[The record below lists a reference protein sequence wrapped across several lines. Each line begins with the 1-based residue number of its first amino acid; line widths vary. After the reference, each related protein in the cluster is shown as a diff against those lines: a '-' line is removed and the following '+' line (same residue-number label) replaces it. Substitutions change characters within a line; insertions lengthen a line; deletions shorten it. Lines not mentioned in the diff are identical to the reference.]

1 MKRRWAV
8 LGMVAVALVAIAATP
23 GVRDELWKKVDE
35 TQKKGLPKSAI
46 EQLNPIIEQCL
57 KDKAYPEAIKAIGRK
72 IALEGNIQGNK
83 PEEKI
88 FRLQAEI
95 EKAPADMKPMM
106 EVILANWYWQ
116 YFQHNRWR
124 FAQRTQTDTAP
135 GKDFTTWDLPRILA
149 EIAKHFETAL
159 AAEAQLKKIPVAEY
173 DALLVKG
180 TTTDAYRPTL
190 FDIVAHDAL
199 EFYQSG
205 EQAGSK
211 AEDTFEIAAD
221 NPALG
226 TVKDFLA
233 WKPDTTDEQSVTLK
247 AVRLYQNLLAFHRD
261 DKDPTAF
268 IDADLLR
275 LNFAYNKAVGEGK
288 DDHYEAALKRLVD
301 EWADHEISAMALWH
315 WANVL
320 KEQDELAEAHA
331 LAKRG
336 HGAFPESFGGKMCWN
351 LIQEIESKQVSMATE
366 RVWNEPL
373 PNVAINYKN
382 VTKAYFRAVP
392 WNFEERLRSNRSGA
406 ENLNSD
412 ERTAVLGRK
421 AELEWSCD
429 LPATTDFRMRIE
441 TIQAPK
447 GLKPGFY
454 FILVSHD
461 PGFGEKEN
469 MVFYA
474 PVWVSDLAIVMRPRG
489 NSAILEGMV
498 LDAITGVPAS
508 NAAVQA
514 WVGNNNYNTFS
525 PAETTTTDADG
536 LFRFPGN
543 SQRYVIAVARRGEH
557 SLATQAYW
565 AYQHDYRQKPFVQ
578 TVFFTDRSLYRPG
591 QTIQFKGV
599 CYRVDQERDSYEVA
613 ANQSLT
619 VLFSDVNG
627 KEIARKSVKANG
639 WGSFSG
645 SFTAPR
651 SGLTGRMQIYIPD
664 ETGRGYAYINVEEY
678 KRPKFQVAVEAPKDA
693 AKLGETVE
701 VKGKATAYTGVAIGG
716 AKVAWRVTRGVQYP
730 AWWYWRC
737 WWYPPYYGE
746 VQEIAHGKAMTESDG
761 TFKVS
766 FVAKPDLSVEKE
778 GEPTFVYTVYA
789 DVTDTTGETRSG
801 NRAVNAGYTALAATI
816 TASDWLEAGK
826 PVELAVRTA
835 SLDGVGQAAEGVI
848 KIYNLKQ
855 PEKPVRAKILSE
867 YTPWRPTVRSDRR
880 GVRHDPAIPSGKRP
894 QTKPDASNVN
904 SWELGEMATQLP
916 FKTDAAGSQK
926 LQADLKA
933 GIYRATLE
941 TKDRFGK
948 AVTALLPLQVVDI
961 KAGKFAV
968 KIPNHV
974 ASPKWSVEPGESFLM
989 LWGTGYDKGRAYIEI
1004 EHRGKVLKAF
1014 WTGAEKTQEVVEQEI
1029 TEAMRGGFT
1038 VRTTYVRENR
1048 GYVQQT
1054 HVNVP
1059 WSNKKLDVKW
1069 ERFVSKL
1076 EPGQKETWTAIVT
1089 DPDKKISPSEMVAA
1103 LYDASLDAYLQH
1115 NWMSM
1120 FGVWRMDWCAMNS
1133 QFENRPAT
1141 FNHWYGYWSS
1151 DMKQVQMTY
1160 RDLPYEISA
1169 NLWGYGY
1176 FGSGKGGDMRARKMH
1191 GGDGEMMAFVAEAPG
1206 KPMAKASAVM
1216 DANANGL
1223 AGNAL
1228 RRASVGWAGGEDKA
1242 KSEKEQTPSGASGEP
1257 EGEGDE
1263 GPDLSKVTARKNLN
1277 ETAFFFPHILADSNG
1292 VMKMEFT
1299 MPEALTEWKFLG
1311 FAHDTALCGGGLQ
1324 DKAVTSKELMV
1335 EPNPP
1340 RFVRE
1345 GDEIEFT
1352 VKVSNKSTARQT
1364 GTVRL
1369 TLSDARTLK
1378 DVTAELMA
1386 DTRHA
1391 TPELPF
1397 DVPAAES
1404 RTYSWRIKVA
1414 DGLDHLTYKAVGST
1428 GRLSDGEE
1436 NYLPVLS
1443 RRILVIESLPLP
1455 VRGRQTKEFTFGKL
1469 LDSGKSKT
1477 LKNETLTVQM
1487 VSQPAWYA
1495 VMALPYLM
1503 EYQHECTEQTFNRLY
1518 ANALAKHIAGS
1529 DPKIRRV
1536 FDQWKG
1542 TDALD
1547 SPMEKNQ
1554 DLKSVMIEETPW
1566 LRQAQAESQARKN
1579 VGILFDENRL
1589 NDETTR
1595 LYKRMADLQLGD
1607 GRWPWF
1613 PGGQACDYIT
1623 LYITTGYG
1631 RLRHL
1636 GVKGVD
1642 MASAVKS
1649 LNRLDQWVDEQYREI
1664 LKRGHKDDNHL
1675 NPTIAFYLYGRSF
1688 FLEDRAVDAEYKEA
1702 VDYWLG
1708 QAKKYWLQLE
1718 NRQSQGHLAVGLK
1731 RWGEKETALAIM
1743 ASIKER
1749 SVTNEEM
1756 GMFWRE
1762 TELSWWWYR
1771 APIETQAM
1779 MIEAFDEVM
1788 GDAAAV
1794 EDCRV
1799 WLLKQK
1805 QTQDWKTTKATAD
1818 AIYGLLLRGGNWLTS
1833 DALVEVSLGGEKI
1846 KPEKVEAGTGF
1857 YEQRFVRKEIVPD
1870 MGKIT
1875 VKKTD
1880 DGVSWGSVHWQYLED
1895 MTKVTAYEGTPLK
1908 LVKKLFVKENTK
1920 KGQVLKAASGALAVG
1935 DELVVRIELR
1945 VDRDME
1951 YVHLKDQRGSGTE
1964 PVNVLSKYRYQDGL
1978 AFYESTKDTASHF
1991 FIDYLPKGV
2000 YVFEYSSRIQLKG
2013 KYQTGIASIQCMY
2026 APEFNSHSESLD
2038 LDVR

>member
-1 MKRRWAV
+1 VAGLIV
-8 LGMVAVALVAIAATP
+8 AALIAVAAAP

-35 TQKKGLPKSAI
+35 AQKKGLPKSAI
-46 EQLNPIIEQCL
+46 EELNPIIEQCL

-88 FRLQAEI
+88 IRLQAEI
-95 EKAPADMKPMM
+95 EKAPAEMKPVM
-106 EVILANWYWQ
+106 EVILADWYWQ

-124 FAQRTQTDTAP
+124 FSQRTQTDAAP
-135 GKDFTTWDLPRILA
+135 GKDFTTWDLPRIMA

-159 AAEAQLKKIPVAEY
+159 AAEVQLKKIPVADY
-173 DALLVKG
+173 DVLLVKG
-180 TTTDAYRPTL
+180 TTPDTYRPTL
-190 FDIVAHDAL
+190 FDFVAHEAL
-199 EFYQSG
+199 QFYQSG
-205 EQAGSK
+205 EQAGAK
-211 AEDTFEIAAD
+211 AEDTFEILAD
-221 NPALG
+221 SPAFASVNEFLG
-226 TVKDFLA
+226 
-233 WKPDTTDEQSVTLK
+233 WKPDTTDEASVTLK
-247 AVRLYQNLLAFHRD
+247 AVRLYQNLLTFHKD
-261 DKDPTAF
+261 DKDRTAF

-288 DDHYEAALKRLVD
+288 DERYETALKRFVD
-301 EWADHEISAMALWH
+301 EWADHEISARALWH

-320 KEQDELAEAHA
+320 KEQGRLTEAHA

-336 HGAFPESFGGKMCWN
+336 YGAFPESYGGKMCWN
-351 LIQEIESKQVSMATE
+351 VILEIEGKQVSIATE

-373 PNVAINYKN
+373 PNIAINYKN
-382 VTKAYFRAVP
+382 LTKAYFKAIP
-392 WNFEERLRSNRSGA
+392 WNFEDRLRSNKWGP
-406 ENLNSD
+406 ENLSSEERNS
-412 ERTAVLGRK
+412 VLARK
-421 AELEWSCD
+421 ADLEWSCD
-429 LPATTDFRMRIE
+429 LPATSDFQLRTE
-441 TIQAPK
+441 AVPAPK

-454 FILVSHD
+454 FIIASHD
-461 PGFGEKEN
+461 PAFGDKEN
-469 MVFYA
+469 MVQYA
-474 PVWVSDLAIVMRPRG
+474 AVWVSDLAIVSRIRQG
-489 NSAILEGMV
+489 NSRIEGMV
-498 LDAITGVPAS
+498 VDALSGAPVS

-514 WVGNNNYNTFS
+514 WVNNNNNTYS
-525 PAETTTTDADG
+525 PGGSATTDGDG
-536 LFRFPGN
+536 LFGLPGN
-543 SQRYVIAVARRGEH
+543 PQRTQILLARNGEQ
-557 SLATQAYW
+557 SLATQGYW
-565 AYQHDYRQKPFVQ
+565 VNNYDHRPKPYVQ

-591 QTIQFKGV
+591 QTIQFKGI
-599 CYRVDQERDSYEVA
+599 CYRVDQEKDLYEVA
-613 ANQSLT
+613 ANQPLA

-627 KEIARKSVKANG
+627 KEVARQSVKANE

-664 ETGRGYAYINVEEY
+664 EIGRGYAYVNVEEY

-693 AKLGETVE
+693 ARLSEAVE

-716 AKVAWRVTRGVQYP
+716 AKVSWRVTRGVRYP
-730 AWWYWRC
+730 MWWYWRC
-737 WWYPPYYGE
+737 WWCPPYYGE
-746 VQEIAHGKAMTESDG
+746 AQEIAHGKAVTQSDG

-778 GEPTFVYTVYA
+778 DEPTFIYTVYA
-789 DVTDTTGETRSG
+789 DVTDTTGETRSAQ
-801 NRAVNAGYTALAATI
+801 RQVNAGYTALS
-816 TASDWLEAGK
+816 ASMSANEWLEAGK
-826 PVELAVRTA
+826 PVELAVRTT
-835 SLDGVGQAAEGVI
+835 SLDGVGQAAEGVV
-848 KIYNLKQ
+848 KVYALKQ
-855 PEKPVRAKILSE
+855 PQHPVRPKILSE
-867 YTPWRPTVRSDRR
+867 QTWPPFGGRNPRRSL
-880 GVRHDPAIPSGKRP
+880 GKAAVHVPGKRVEP
-894 QTKPDASNVN
+894 KPDPSNPN
-904 SWELGEMATQLP
+904 SWELGEMVTQMP
-916 FKTDAAGSQK
+916 FKTDESGSQK
-926 LQADLKA
+926 LQAELKA

-948 AVTALLPLQVVDI
+948 AVTALLPVQVVDI

-974 ASPKWSVEPGESFLM
+974 ASPKWSVEPGETFLA
-989 LWGTGYDKGRAYIEI
+989 LWGTGYDKGRAYVEI
-1004 EHRGKVLKAF
+1004 EHRRKVIKAF
-1014 WTGAEKTQEVVEQEI
+1014 WTAADNTQEVVEQAV

-1038 VRTTYVRENR
+1038 LRVTYVRENR
-1048 GYVQQT
+1048 AYLTQRQIA
-1054 HVNVP
+1054 VP

-1076 EPGQKETWTAIVT
+1076 EPGQKETWTAIVS
-1089 DPDKKISPSEMVAA
+1089 DPEKKTAPSEMVAA
-1103 LYDASLDAYLQH
+1103 LYDASLDAYRQH
-1115 NWMSM
+1115 GWQTGFN
-1120 FGVWRMDWCAMNS
+1120 VWRSDWSNMNC
-1133 QFENRPAT
+1133 QFENRAAG
-1141 FNHWYGYWSS
+1141 FNHWFGYW
-1151 DMKQVQMTY
+1151 VQDFKSAEWTY
-1160 RDLPYEISA
+1160 RDLPAEIAA
-1169 NLWGYGY
+1169 NLWGYAY
-1176 FGSGKGGDMRARKMH
+1176 FGEGKGGGGGMWARKRL
-1191 GGDGEMMAFVAEAPG
+1191 GADRGEMELAAAAPG
-1206 KPMAKASAVM
+1206 RPAAKASAAM
-1216 DANANGL
+1216 DADGTELQGNSLRRSL
-1223 AGNAL
+1223 AG
-1228 RRASVGWAGGEDKA
+1228 GKDKP
-1242 KSEKEQTPSGASGEP
+1242 KSEKRQTPSGAPGEP
-1257 EGEGDE
+1257 DIGGDE
-1263 GPDLSKVTARKNLN
+1263 DPDLSKVTARKNLN

-1311 FAHDTALCGGGLQ
+1311 FAHDAALRGGGLQ

-1352 VKVSNKSTARQT
+1352 VKVSNKSAARQT
-1364 GTVRL
+1364 GKVKL
-1369 TLSDARTLK
+1369 TLADARTLK
-1378 DVTAELMA
+1378 SVDKELGSEIS
-1386 DTRHA
+1386 D
-1391 TPELPF
+1391 LKF
-1397 DVPAAES
+1397 DIPSGES
-1404 RTYSWRIKVA
+1404 RTFSWRLTIP
-1414 DGLDHLTYKAVGST
+1414 DGLDHLTYKTVGST

-1455 VRGRQTKEFTFGKL
+1455 VRGKQTKDFKFDRL
-1469 LDSGKSKT
+1469 MQSGKSKT

-1503 EYQHECTEQTFNRLY
+1503 ESPHECTEQTFNRLY

-1542 TDALD
+1542 TPALD
-1547 SPMEKNQ
+1547 SPLERNQ
-1554 DLKSVMIEETPW
+1554 DLKSVTLEETPW
-1566 LRQAQAESQARKN
+1566 LRQAQSESQARRN

-1589 NDETTR
+1589 NDETAR
-1595 LYKRMADLQLGD
+1595 LLKRMADLQLGD

-1613 PGGQACDYIT
+1613 PGGHPSDYIT

-1642 MASAVKS
+1642 MASAVRS

-1664 LKRGHKDDNHL
+1664 LRSGHKDENHL

-1688 FLEDRAVDAEYKEA
+1688 FLEDRGVDAKHKEA

-1708 QAKKYWLQLE
+1708 QAKKYWLQLA
-1718 NRQSQGHLAVGLK
+1718 NRQSQGHLAVALK
-1731 RWGEKETALAIM
+1731 RWGDKETALGIM

-1756 GMFWRE
+1756 GMFWRD

-1771 APIETQAM
+1771 APIETQAI
-1779 MIEAFDEVM
+1779 MIEAFDEVL

-1794 EDCRV
+1794 EECRV

-1818 AIYGLLLRGGNWLTS
+1818 AVYGLLLRGQNWLAS

-1870 MGKIT
+1870 MGKIKVT
-1875 VKKTD
+1875 KSD

-1895 MTKVTAYEGTPLK
+1895 MTKVTSYEGTPLK

-1920 KGQVLKAASGALAVG
+1920 KGPVLKSVSGPLAVG

-1978 AFYESTKDTASHF
+1978 AYYESTKDTASHF

-2000 YVFEYSSRIQLKG
+2000 YVFEYSSRIQHKG
-2013 KYQTGIASIQCMY
+2013 NYQTGIATIQCMY
-2026 APEFNSHSESLD
+2026 APEFNSHSESFNLE
-2038 LDVR
+2038 VK

>member
-1 MKRRWAV
+1 MNRRWIVSGLIA
-8 LGMVAVALVAIAATP
+8 AALAAIAATP
-23 GVRDELWKKVDE
+23 TVREELWKKVDE
-35 TQKKGLPKSAI
+35 AQQKGLPKTAI
-46 EQLNPIIEQCL
+46 EQLEPIIEQCL
-57 KDKAYPEAIKAIGRK
+57 KEKAYPEAIKAIGRK

-88 FRLQAEI
+88 SRLHAEI
-95 EKAPADMKPMM
+95 EKAPAEMKPMM
-106 EVILANWYWQ
+106 EVILANWYWH
-116 YFQHNRWR
+116 YFQQNRWR
-124 FAQRTQTDTAP
+124 FAQRTRTDAPP

-159 AAEAQLKKIPVAEY
+159 AASTQLKKIPVADY
-173 DALLVKG
+173 DALLDKG
-180 TTTDAYRPTL
+180 TVPDTYRPTL

-211 AEDTFEIAAD
+211 AEDSFELTAD
-221 NPALG
+221 SPAFG
-226 TVKDFLA
+226 TVKEFLD

-247 AVRLYQNLLAFHRD
+247 AVRLYQDLLTFHKD

-275 LNFAYNKAVGEGK
+275 LNFGNNKAVGEGK
-288 DDHYEAALKRLVD
+288 DGRYEAALKRLVD
-301 EWADHEISAMALWH
+301 EWADHEISARALWH
-315 WANVL
+315 GAQAL
-320 KEQDELAEAHA
+320 REQDELAEAHA

-336 HGAFPESFGGKMCWN
+336 LGAFPDSFGGKMCWN
-351 LIQEIESKQVSMATE
+351 LIQEIESKQVTIATE

-373 PNVAINYKN
+373 PNISLHYKN
-382 VTKAYFRAVP
+382 VVKVYFRAIP
-392 WNFEERLRSNRSGA
+392 WNFEDRLRANRWGA
-406 ENLNSD
+406 ENLTAE
-412 ERTAVLGRK
+412 ERTTVLARK
-421 AELEWSCD
+421 PDLEWSHD
-429 LPATTDFRMRIE
+429 LPATTDYRARTE
-441 TIQAPK
+441 ALPAPK

-454 FILVSHD
+454 FVLASHD
-461 PGFGEKEN
+461 PAFGEQN
-469 MVFYA
+469 NLVSYA
-474 PVWVSDLAIVMRPRG
+474 AVWVSDLAIVMRNRNG
-489 NSAILEGMV
+489 VGTYEGMV
-498 LDAITGVPAS
+498 LDANSGAPAS
-508 NAAVQA
+508 NVTVQSWAAA
-514 WVGNNNYNTFS
+514 NNNTYS
-525 PAETTTTDADG
+525 PGAATTTDADG
-536 LFRFPGN
+536 LFRFPGA
-543 SQRYVIAVARRGEH
+543 SQRYMVMIARRGADA
-557 SLATQAYW
+557 LATQPYW
-565 AYQHDYRQKPFVQ
+565 VNSYDYRQKPYVH

-599 CYRVDQERDSYEVA
+599 CYRVDQEKDLYEVA
-613 ANQSLT
+613 AGQQ
-619 VLFSDVNG
+619 VAVIFSDVNG
-627 KEIARKSVKANG
+627 KEIARQTCKANG

-651 SGLTGRMQIYIPD
+651 SGLTGRMQIRIAD
-664 ETGRGYAYINVEEY
+664 QVGSGYAYINVEEY
-678 KRPKFQVAVEAPKDA
+678 KRPKFQVAVEAPKEA
-693 AKLGETVE
+693 AKLGEP
-701 VKGKATAYTGVAIGG
+701 VKVNGKATAYTGVAIGG
-716 AKVAWRVTRGVQYP
+716 AKVSWRVTRGVQYP
-730 AWWYWRC
+730 MWWHWRC
-737 WWYPPYYGE
+737 WWWPPYYGE
-746 VQEIAHGKAMTESDG
+746 TQEIAHGKAVTESDG
-761 TFKVS
+761 TFKVT
-766 FVAKPDLSVEKE
+766 FTAKPDLSVEKE
-778 GEPTFVYTVYA
+778 SEPTFVYTVHA

-801 NRAVNAGYTALAATI
+801 QRTVNAGYTALSATL
-816 TASDWLEAGK
+816 TADAWLEAGK
-826 PVELAVRTA
+826 PVGLAVRTA
-835 SLDGVGQAAEGVI
+835 SLDGVGQEAEGVI
-848 KIYNLKQ
+848 KIYALKQ
-855 PEKPVRAKILSE
+855 PEKPVRPRILSE
-867 YTPWRPTVRSDRR
+867 HNTPYRSAKSSRRP
-880 GVRHDPAIPSGKRP
+880 GPSVAPGKRP
-894 QTKPDASNVN
+894 QPPPDPSNPA
-904 SWELGEMATQLP
+904 SWELGDMVRQLS
-916 FKTDAAGSQK
+916 FKTDSSGSQK
-926 LQADLKA
+926 IEADLKA

-948 AVTALLPLQVVDI
+948 TVTAMLPVQVVDI

-974 ASPKWSVEPGESFLM
+974 AAPTWNLEPGENLLV

-1004 EHRGKVLKAF
+1004 EHRGTILKAF
-1014 WTGAEKTQEVVEQEI
+1014 WTGDGKTQEVVEHGV

-1048 GYVQQT
+1048 AYLQQN

-1059 WSNKKLDVKW
+1059 WSNKKLDIKW

-1076 EPGQKETWTAIVT
+1076 EPGQKETWTALVT
-1089 DPDKKISPSEMVAA
+1089 DPEKKLAPAEMVAG
-1103 LYDASLDAYLQH
+1103 LYDASLDAYLPH
-1115 NWMSM
+1115 HWLGM
-1120 FGVWRMDWCAMNS
+1120 FGVWRNDWSNMNS
-1133 QFENRPAT
+1133 QFENRPAA
-1141 FNHWYGYWSS
+1141 FNHWYGHWPTDYRN
-1151 DMKQVQMTY
+1151 VQMTY
-1160 RDLPYEISA
+1160 RDLPAEIVA

-1176 FGSGKGGDMRARKMH
+1176 FGRGEGKGGGGYLRKAAAMDRATSPAAPAASAAPRARLAMDADGVPAGDKDRAYSLRGESANREKKSYAK
-1191 GGDGEMMAFVAEAPG
+1191 GGPSEAPG
-1206 KPMAKASAVM
+1206 EP
-1216 DANANGL
+1216 DGE
-1223 AGNAL
+1223 AG
-1228 RRASVGWAGGEDKA
+1228 
-1242 KSEKEQTPSGASGEP
+1242 Q
-1257 EGEGDE
+1257 
-1263 GPDLSKVTARKNLN
+1263 PDLSQVSARKNLN

-1292 VMKMEFT
+1292 VLKMEFT

-1311 FAHDTALCGGGLQ
+1311 FAHDAALRSGGLQ

-1345 GDEIEFT
+1345 GDEIEFA
-1352 VKVSNKSTARQT
+1352 VKVSNKSAARQT

-1369 TLSDARTLK
+1369 NLSDARTLK
-1378 DVTAELMA
+1378 SVDAELGVRKTDQA
-1386 DTRHA
+1386 
-1391 TPELPF
+1391 F
-1397 DVPAAES
+1397 DVPAGES
-1404 RTYSWRIKVA
+1404 RTFSWRLSFP
-1414 DGLDHLTYKAVGST
+1414 DGLDHLTYKTVGST

-1443 RRILVIESLPLP
+1443 RRIPVIESLPLP
-1455 VRGRQTKEFTFGKL
+1455 VRGKQTKPFTFDRL
-1469 LDSGKSKT
+1469 LASGKSKT
-1477 LKNETLTVQM
+1477 LKSETLTVQM

-1503 EYQHECTEQTFNRLY
+1503 EYPHECTEQTFNRLY
-1518 ANALAKHIAGS
+1518 ANALARHIAAS

-1542 TDALD
+1542 TEALD

-1566 LRQAQAESQARKN
+1566 LRQAKAESQARRD

-1595 LYKRMADLQLGD
+1595 LLKRMADLQLGD

-1613 PGGQACDYIT
+1613 PGGPASDYIT

-1631 RLRHL
+1631 RMRHL

-1642 MASAVKS
+1642 VGCAVKAVT
-1649 LNRLDQWVDEQYREI
+1649 RLDAWMDDEYHRIPNKGE
-1664 LKRGHKDDNHL
+1664 NHL
-1675 NPTIAFYLYGRSF
+1675 TPTVAFYLYGRSF
-1688 FLEDRAVDAEYKEA
+1688 FLEDKPVDAKHKEA
-1702 VDYWLG
+1702 ADYWLG
-1708 QAKKYWLQLE
+1708 QARKYWLQLA
-1718 NRQSQGHLAVGLK
+1718 NRQSQGHLAVALK
-1731 RWGEKETALAIM
+1731 RWGDKETALGIM

-1779 MIEAFDEVM
+1779 MIEAFDEVL

-1794 EDCRV
+1794 EECRV

-1818 AIYGLLLRGGNWLTS
+1818 AVYGLLLRGANWLAS

-1870 MGKIT
+1870 MGKI
-1875 VKKTD
+1875 VVRKVD

-1895 MTKVTAYEGTPLK
+1895 MTKVTPYEGTPLK

-1920 KGQVLKAASGALAVG
+1920 QGPVLKPVSGPLAVG
-1935 DELVVRIELR
+1935 DELVVRIEVR

-1964 PVNVLSKYRYQDGL
+1964 PVNVLSRYRYQDGL
-1978 AFYESTKDTASHF
+1978 GYYESTKDTASHF
-1991 FIDYLPKGV
+1991 FMDYLPKGV
-2000 YVFEYSSRIQLKG
+2000 YVFEYSSRVQLRG
-2013 KYQTGIASIQCMY
+2013 KYQSGIAAIQCMY
-2026 APEFNSHSESLD
+2026 APEFNSHSESFS